1 MQVPTL
7 DQHEAL
13 ARQLAE
19 ALARIAKL
27 EAAQPDWLRE
37 EEAMRL
43 TGLSQSTL
51 IRERKKADTLLV
63 ITASGPL
70 RYLRSSVEAFNEQ
83 RSLRR
88 TTTRQVA

>member
-37 EEAMRL
+37 EEAMSL
-43 TGLSQSTL
+43 TGLSRSTL
-51 IRERKKADTLLV
+51 IRERKKNDTPLV
-63 ITASGPL
+63 ITDSGPL
-70 RYLRSSVEAFNEQ
+70 RYLRSSVEAFNEA
-83 RSLRR
+83 RMLRK
-88 TTTRQVA
+88 TTLRLAA

>member
-7 DQHEAL
+7 DQHQAL

-37 EEAMRL
+37 EDAMQL
-43 TGLSQSTL
+43 TGLSRSTL
-51 IRERKKADTLLV
+51 IRERKKTDTLLV
-63 ITASGPL
+63 VTDSGPL
-70 RYLRSSVEAFNEQ
+70 RYLRSSVEDFNQ
-83 RSLRR
+83 ARMLRKNR
-88 TTTRQVA
+88 YAEAA